1 MNEFW
6 IRTKRRRSAVAKQVT
21 VDASYVYDRWSS
33 KSLLK
38 PGMFMN
44 VACKVVN
51 PTINCSIPSEKSI
64 MDNDVIFAWEVT
76 LLQEKYVRKINDQ
89 FRKNQKTQVR
99 KNSSEKVCPKK
110 QVSFEK
116 IRKRRSEK
124 TCRKKFVRKSRS
136 EKWTMEFARN
146 GSNCVFMISVDL
158 GLTSRI
164 ARIQRLTYTSNSYIN
179 PSLLPSS
186 ICTDFFSYFYHAS
199 LLLRCVFWLICVFL
213 EKDFIGDSSHWFCI
227 IYLSPVDYCYF

>member
-1 MNEFW
+1 
-6 IRTKRRRSAVAKQVT
+6 
-21 VDASYVYDRWSS
+21 
-33 KSLLK
+33 
-38 PGMFMN
+38 MN

-136 EKWTMEFARN
+136 EK
-146 GSNCVFMISVDL
+146 
-158 GLTSRI
+158 
-164 ARIQRLTYTSNSYIN
+164 
-179 PSLLPSS
+179 
-186 ICTDFFSYFYHAS
+186 
-199 LLLRCVFWLICVFL
+199 
-213 EKDFIGDSSHWFCI
+213 
-227 IYLSPVDYCYF
+227 